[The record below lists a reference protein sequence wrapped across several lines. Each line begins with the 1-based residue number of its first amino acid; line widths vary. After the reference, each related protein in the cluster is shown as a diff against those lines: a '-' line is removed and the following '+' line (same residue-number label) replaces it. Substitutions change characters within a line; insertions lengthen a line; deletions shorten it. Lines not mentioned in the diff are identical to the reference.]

1 MKNKDEYFKIL
12 LEGCPKGQEKEFII
26 KAYDIALD
34 TRKFEIEMYWKRA
47 TYFWGFIAAIFLAY
61 CAILSVEDLP
71 NKKIL
76 VSIITLLGVFFSLGW
91 FFVARGSKVWQ
102 ENWEMHINYLEEEI
116 NGPLFKIFNTCNIC
130 LFKISKGYPYS
141 VSKVNQVL
149 SLYVSIFWIVIFL
162 HSLAGYF
169 DKNFLEELSNNI
181 LGILFVIV
189 LIFGCVYLHCASKSF
204 LSKIKIDVDNQSP
217 FYFEKREKYQSV
229 LKKKTSLCKKIKEA
243 FGV

>member
-1 MKNKDEYFKIL
+1 MKNKNEYFEIL
-12 LEGCPKGQEKEFII
+12 LEGCPKGQEKEFIL

-76 VSIITLLGVFFSLGW
+76 MSIITLLGVFFSLGW
-91 FFVARGSKVWQ
+91 FFVARGSKAWQ
-102 ENWEMHINYLEEEI
+102 ENWEMHIYYLEEEI
-116 NGPLFKIFNTCNIC
+116 NGPLFKIWKKPN
-130 LFKISKGYPYS
+130 KGYAYS

-149 SLYVSIFWIVIFL
+149 SLYVLIFWIMIFL
-162 HSLAGYF
+162 HSLADYF
-169 DKNFLEELSNNI
+169 DKNFLEEVCNNI
-181 LGILFVIV
+181 WGIIFFIV
-189 LIFGCVYLHCASKSF
+189 FIGGCIYLHYTSKSF
-204 LSKIKIDVDNQSP
+204 LSKKDIDNQSP

-229 LKKKTSLCKKIKEA
+229 LKKKTLLCEKVKEI
-243 FGV
+243 FRV